1 MAFALAHTRAL
12 LGLEAPLVAV
22 EVHLSGG
29 LPRTSLVGLPAAAVR
44 ESKDRVRA
52 ALVASDF
59 QYPNGRVVINL
70 GPADLP
76 KEGGRFDLPIAL
88 GILAASGQLPAELL
102 AEVEVVG
109 ELSLNGGVQP
119 VRGAV
124 SCAVAARDSGRGLLL
139 PAGNAREAAFAR
151 AARLFPVSHLAQA
164 RDHLLGTPPIEPFSA
179 PVPASRPIAAV
190 PDLSDVRGQ
199 ETAKR
204 ALEVAAAGG
213 HHLLMVGPPGTGKTM
228 LATRLPGLLPPM
240 SESQAL
246 ETMAIYSARRLERD
260 PGAWRERPFRAPHH
274 TTSAAGLAGGG
285 APPRPGEISLA
296 HHGILFLDEL
306 AELGRPI
313 LDVLRE
319 PLESGRITIV
329 RAACQAEFPARFQL
343 VAAMNP
349 CPCGYLGDG
358 TERCRCLAEAIR
370 RYQARVSG
378 PLIDRFDL
386 HLPMVREPPRT
397 GTGGSAEETG
407 GAVEPSAAGKAGGA
421 SETRAEGTGP
431 AAAWERTSERVRTRV
446 AAACEIQVARGGKLN
461 RDLDPAEISRLCPL
475 PPDARSLLQAA
486 TRRLALSERAVQ
498 RVLRVTRTIAD
509 LEASERPHTGHLAEA
524 LAYRGLDRFRLG

>member
-12 LGLEAPLVAV
+12 LGLDAPLVAV

-52 ALVASDF
+52 ALAASDF
-59 QYPNGRVVINL
+59 QYPNGRIIINL

-88 GILAASGQLPAELL
+88 GILAASGQLPTERL

-109 ELSLNGGVQP
+109 ELSLDGAVRP

-124 SCAVAARDSGRGLLL
+124 SCAVAARGAGRSLLL
-139 PAGNAREAAFAR
+139 PTGNAREAAFAR
-151 AARLFPVSHLAQA
+151 AAKLFPVSHLTQA
-164 RDHLLGTPPIEPFSA
+164 RDHLLGAPTIAPFTA
-179 PVPASRPIAAV
+179 PAPGSRPPAG
-190 PDLSDVRGQ
+190 PDLADVRGQ
-199 ETAKR
+199 EMAKR
-204 ALEVAAAGG
+204 AIEVAAAGG

-228 LATRLPGLLPPM
+228 LATRLPGLLPSM

-246 ETMAIYSARRLERD
+246 ETMAIYSARRMERE

-274 TTSAAGLAGGG
+274 TTSATGLAGGG

-296 HHGILFLDEL
+296 HNGVLFLDEM
-306 AELGRPI
+306 AEFGRPI

-358 TERCRCLAEAIR
+358 TARCRCLPEAVR

-386 HLPMVREPPRT
+386 HLPMVREPLSS
-397 GTGGSAEETG
+397 GSVDRPG
-407 GAVEPSAAGKAGGA
+407 EPGPDAAAAAPGMASAAV
-421 SETRAEGTGP
+421 P
-431 AAAWERTSERVRTRV
+431 ERTSGRVRRRV
-446 AAACEIQVARGGKLN
+446 AAAFERQSARGGRLN
-461 RDLDPAEISRLCPL
+461 RDLAPAEIARLCPL
-475 PPDARSLLQAA
+475 DPDARSLLHAA
-486 TRRLALSERAVQ
+486 SRRLALSERAVQ

-509 LEASERPHTGHLAEA
+509 LAAIERPGAEQVAEA

>member
-1 MAFALAHTRAL
+1 MAFALARTRAL
-12 LGLEAPLVAV
+12 LGLDAPLVSV

-88 GILAASGQLPAELL
+88 GILAASGQLPAERL

-109 ELSLNGGVQP
+109 ELSLNGRVQP
-119 VRGAV
+119 VRGAI
-124 SCAVAARDSGRGLLL
+124 SCAVAARESARGLIL

-151 AARLFPVSHLAQA
+151 AVELFPVSHLAEA
-164 RDHLLGTPPIEPFSA
+164 RGHLLGAPAIEPFSA
-179 PVPASRPIAAV
+179 PVPESRPVAA
-190 PDLSDVRGQ
+190 PDLADVRGQ
-199 ETAKR
+199 DMAKR

-213 HHLLMVGPPGTGKTM
+213 HHVLMVGPPGTGKTM

-240 SESQAL
+240 NESEAL

-260 PGAWRERPFRAPHH
+260 PAAWRERPFRAPHH
-274 TTSAAGLAGGG
+274 TTSAVGLAGGG
-285 APPRPGEISLA
+285 VPPRSGELSPA
-296 HHGILFLDEL
+296 NHGVLFIDEL
-306 AELGRPI
+306 GEFGRAI
-313 LDVLRE
+313 LDMLRE
-319 PLESGRITIV
+319 PHESGRVTIV
-329 RAACQAEFPARFQL
+329 RAACQAGFPARFQL

-349 CPCGYLGDG
+349 CPCGYPGDG
-358 TERCRCLAEAIR
+358 SNRCRCLPDAVR

-386 HLPMVREPPRT
+386 HLPMVREPID
-397 GTGGSAEETG
+397 E
-407 GAVEPSAAGKAGGA
+407 AAGSPGDASAGRGIRT
-421 SETRAEGTGP
+421 TRNGPALRSAPGWRGPARSRSP
-431 AAAWERTSERVRTRV
+431 AAASSTGTSIQESSPATAPSTPTR
-446 AAACEIQVARGGKLN
+446 
-461 RDLDPAEISRLCPL
+461 
-475 PPDARSLLQAA
+475 ARSFAPRPA
-486 TRRLALSERAVQ
+486 GSRSPREPSS
-498 RVLRVTRTIAD
+498 
-509 LEASERPHTGHLAEA
+509 ASCG
-524 LAYRGLDRFRLG
+524 

>member
-1 MAFALAHTRAL
+1 MTFALARTRAL
-12 LGLEAPLVAV
+12 LGLEAPLVSV

-52 ALVASDF
+52 ALVASGF
-59 QYPNGRVVINL
+59 QYPNGRIVINL

-88 GILAASGQLPAELL
+88 GILAASGQLPAERLG
-102 AEVEVVG
+102 EVEVVG
-109 ELSLNGGVQP
+109 ELSLNGAVRP

-124 SCAVAARDSGRGLLL
+124 SCAVAACASGRGLLL

-151 AARLFPVSHLAQA
+151 AAKLFPVSHLAQA
-164 RDHLLGTPPIEPFSA
+164 RDHLLGTPAIEPFRA
-179 PVPASRPIAAV
+179 PVQESRPAEG
-190 PDLSDVRGQ
+190 PDLAEVRGQ

-204 ALEVAAAGG
+204 VLEVAAAGG

-240 SESQAL
+240 GEPQAL
-246 ETMAIYSARRLERD
+246 ETMAIYSARRLERG
-260 PGAWRERPFRAPHH
+260 PAAWRQRPFRAPHH
-274 TTSAAGLAGGG
+274 STSAAGLAGGG

-296 HHGILFLDEL
+296 NHGVLFLDEL
-306 AELGRPI
+306 AEFGRAI
-313 LDVLRE
+313 LDMLRE

-358 TERCRCLAEAIR
+358 TERCRCVPEAVR

-378 PLIDRFDL
+378 PLVDRFDL
-386 HLPMVREPPRT
+386 HLPMVREPLP
-397 GTGGSAEETG
+397 E
-407 GAVEPSAAGKAGGA
+407 AGGRRGGDGP
-421 SETRAEGTGP
+421 SPGAEDKAHPP
-431 AAAWERTSERVRTRV
+431 AR
-446 AAACEIQVARGGKLN
+446 CEPARGSG
-461 RDLDPAEISRLCPL
+461 RASPPPAKSSSR
-475 PPDARSLLQAA
+475 
-486 TRRLALSERAVQ
+486 
-498 RVLRVTRTIAD
+498 
-509 LEASERPHTGHLAEA
+509 G
-524 LAYRGLDRFRLG
+524 RGS

>member
-1 MAFALAHTRAL
+1 MAFALARTRAL

-59 QYPNGRVVINL
+59 QYPNGRVIINL

-88 GILAASGQLPAELL
+88 GILAASGQIPAERL

-109 ELSLNGGVQP
+109 ELSLNGTVQP

-124 SCAVAARDSGRGLLL
+124 SCAVAARESSRGLIL

-151 AARLFPVSHLAQA
+151 AATLFPVSHLAEA
-164 RDHLLGTPPIEPFSA
+164 RCHLLGAPAIEPFSA
-179 PVPASRPIAAV
+179 PVPDPQPIEA
-190 PDLSDVRGQ
+190 PDLEDVRGQ

-204 ALEVAAAGG
+204 VLEIAAAGG
-213 HHLLMVGPPGTGKTM
+213 HHVLMVGPPGTGKTM
-228 LATRLPGLLPPM
+228 LANRLPGLLPPM
-240 SESQAL
+240 SEAEAL

-260 PGAWRERPFRAPHH
+260 PAVWRQRPVRAPHH
-274 TTSAAGLAGGG
+274 TISAVGLVGGG
-285 APPRPGEISLA
+285 VPPRPGEISLA
-296 HHGILFLDEL
+296 NHGLLFLDEL
-306 AELGRPI
+306 AEFGRSI

-319 PLESGRITIV
+319 PLESGRVAIV
-329 RAACQAEFPARFQL
+329 RAACEAEFPARFQL

-358 TERCRCLAEAIR
+358 TERCRCLREAVR
-370 RYQARVSG
+370 RYQTRVSG
-378 PLIDRFDL
+378 PLIDRFDV
-386 HLPMVREPPRT
+386 HLAMVREASDTPAGHGGPDARRRGPSTVRRT
-397 GTGGSAEETG
+397 TSA
-407 GAVEPSAAGKAGGA
+407 
-421 SETRAEGTGP
+421 
-431 AAAWERTSERVRTRV
+431 VRERV
-446 AAACEIQVARGGKLN
+446 AAAYAIQIDRGGRLN
-461 RDLDPAEISRLCPL
+461 RDLAPAETDRCCPL
-475 PPDARSLLQAA
+475 DSDAQSLLRAA
-486 TRRLALSERAVQ
+486 TRRFALSERAVQ
-498 RVLRVTRTIAD
+498 RVLRVARTIAD
-509 LEASERPHTGHLAEA
+509 LEGGERPRADQIAEA
-524 LAYRGLDRFRLG
+524 LAYRGLERFSLS

>member
-1 MAFALAHTRAL
+1 MAFALARTRAL

-59 QYPNGRVVINL
+59 QYPAGRVVINL

-88 GILAASGQLPAELL
+88 GILAASGQLPADRL
-102 AEVEVVG
+102 AGVEVVG
-109 ELSLNGGVQP
+109 ELSLNGTVQP

-124 SCAVAARDSGRGLLL
+124 SCAVAARESERGLIL

-151 AARLFPVSHLAQA
+151 SAKLFPVTHLAEA
-164 RDHLLGTPPIEPFSA
+164 RGHLLGTPAIDPFSA
-179 PVPASRPIAAV
+179 PPPESRPVAA
-190 PDLSDVRGQ
+190 PDLADVRGQ
-199 ETAKR
+199 ESAKR

-213 HHLLMVGPPGTGKTM
+213 HHVLMVGPPGTGKTM
-228 LATRLPGLLPPM
+228 LANRIPGLLPPM
-240 SESQAL
+240 SEAQAL
-246 ETMAIYSARRLERD
+246 ETMAIYSARRVERD
-260 PGAWRERPFRAPHH
+260 PAAWREQPVRAPHH
-274 TTSAAGLAGGG
+274 TISAVGLAGGG
-285 APPRPGEISLA
+285 SPPRPGEISLA
-296 HHGILFLDEL
+296 NHGLLFLDEL
-306 AELGRPI
+306 AEFGRPI

-319 PLESGRITIV
+319 PLESGRITVV

-358 TERCRCLAEAIR
+358 TERCRCLPEAVR

-378 PLIDRFDL
+378 PLIDRFDM
-386 HLPMVREPPRT
+386 HLSMVRESPDPSPDHRNADPVQRDSGTAPRT
-397 GTGGSAEETG
+397 
-407 GAVEPSAAGKAGGA
+407 SAAV
-421 SETRAEGTGP
+421 R
-431 AAAWERTSERVRTRV
+431 ERVT
-446 AAACEIQVARGGKLN
+446 AAHAIQIARGGRLN
-461 RDLDPAEISRLCPL
+461 RDLEPAEVARFCPL
-475 PPDARSLLQAA
+475 DPDARSLLQTA
-486 TRRLALSERAVQ
+486 TRRFQLSERAVQ
-498 RVLRVTRTIAD
+498 RVLRVARTITD
-509 LEASERPHTGHLAEA
+509 LEGGERPRADQVAEA
-524 LAYRGLDRFRLG
+524 LAYRGLERFSLR

>member
-1 MAFALAHTRAL
+1 MTFALARTRAL
-12 LGLEAPLVAV
+12 LGLEAPLVSV

-52 ALVASDF
+52 ALVASGF
-59 QYPNGRVVINL
+59 QYPNGRIVINL

-88 GILAASGQLPAELL
+88 GILAASGQLPAERLG
-102 AEVEVVG
+102 EVEVVG
-109 ELSLNGGVQP
+109 ELSLNGAVRP

-124 SCAVAARDSGRGLLL
+124 SCAVAACASGRGLLL

-151 AARLFPVSHLAQA
+151 AAKLFPVSHLAQA
-164 RDHLLGTPPIEPFSA
+164 RDHLLGTPAIEPFRA
-179 PVPASRPIAAV
+179 PVQESRPAEG
-190 PDLSDVRGQ
+190 PDLAEVRGQ

-204 ALEVAAAGG
+204 VLEVAAAGG

-240 SESQAL
+240 GEPQAL
-246 ETMAIYSARRLERD
+246 ETMAIYSARRLERG
-260 PGAWRERPFRAPHH
+260 PAAWRQRPFRAPHH
-274 TTSAAGLAGGG
+274 STSAAGLAGGG

-296 HHGILFLDEL
+296 NHGVLFLDEL
-306 AELGRPI
+306 AEFGRAI
-313 LDVLRE
+313 LDMLRE

-358 TERCRCLAEAIR
+358 TERCRCVPEAVR

-378 PLIDRFDL
+378 PLVDRFDL
-386 HLPMVREPPRT
+386 HLPMVREPLP
-397 GTGGSAEETG
+397 E
-407 GAVEPSAAGKAGGA
+407 AGGRRGGDGP
-421 SETRAEGTGP
+421 SPGAEDKAPPAGP
-431 AAAWERTSERVRTRV
+431 VRTSEGVRARV
-446 AAACEIQVARGGKLN
+446 AAACEAQFARAGKLN
-461 RDLDPAEISRLCPL
+461 RDLDPAETSRYCPL
-475 PPDARSLLQAA
+475 GPSARSLLHAA
-486 TRRLALSERAVQ
+486 VRRLALSERAVQ

-509 LEASERPHTGHLAEA
+509 LAAIERPETNHLAEA
-524 LAYRGLDRFRLG
+524 LAYRGLDRFSLR

>member
-1 MAFALAHTRAL
+1 MAFALARTRAL
-12 LGLEAPLVAV
+12 LGLEAPLVSV

-88 GILAASGQLPAELL
+88 GILAASGQLPAERL

-109 ELSLNGGVQP
+109 ELSLNGRVQP
-119 VRGAV
+119 VRGAI
-124 SCAVAARDSGRGLLL
+124 SCAVAARESARGLIL

-151 AARLFPVSHLAQA
+151 EVELFPVSHLTEA
-164 RDHLLGTPPIEPFSA
+164 RGHLLDAPAIRPFSA
-179 PVPASRPIAAV
+179 PIPESRPVEA
-190 PDLSDVRGQ
+190 PDLAEVRGQ
-199 ETAKR
+199 ELAKR

-213 HHLLMVGPPGTGKTM
+213 HHVLMVGPPGTGKTM
-228 LATRLPGLLPPM
+228 LASRLPGLLPPM
-240 SESQAL
+240 SEYEAI

-285 APPRPGEISLA
+285 VPPRPGEISLA
-296 HHGILFLDEL
+296 NHGLLFLDEL
-306 AELGRPI
+306 GEFGRAI

-319 PLESGRITIV
+319 PLESGRVTIV

-358 TERCRCLAEAIR
+358 TNRCRCLPEAVR

-386 HLPMVREPPRT
+386 HLPMVREPPDET
-397 GTGGSAEETG
+397 DGDGNDAGSAERARAPG
-407 GAVEPSAAGKAGGA
+407 AGGA
-421 SETRAEGTGP
+421 
-431 AAAWERTSERVRTRV
+431 ERTSATVRARV
-446 AAACEIQVARGGKLN
+446 AGACAIQLARSGKLN
-461 RDLDPAEISRLCPL
+461 RDLGPAEIARHCPL
-475 PPDARSLLQAA
+475 DDDARSLLRAA

-498 RVLRVTRTIAD
+498 RVLRVARTIAD
-509 LEASERPHTGHLAEA
+509 LGGGERPGAGQVAEA
-524 LAYRGLDRFRLG
+524 LAYRGLDRFHLG

>member
-1 MAFALAHTRAL
+1 MAFALARTRAL
-12 LGLEAPLVAV
+12 LGLDAPLVSV

-88 GILAASGQLPAELL
+88 GILAASGQIPAERL

-109 ELSLNGGVQP
+109 ELSLNGRVQP
-119 VRGAV
+119 VRGAI
-124 SCAVAARDSGRGLLL
+124 SCAVAARESARGLIL
-139 PAGNAREAAFAR
+139 PAGNVREAAFAR
-151 AARLFPVSHLAQA
+151 AVELFPVSHLAEA
-164 RDHLLGTPPIEPFSA
+164 RGHLLGAPAIQPFST
-179 PVPASRPIAAV
+179 PIPESRPVAA
-190 PDLSDVRGQ
+190 PDLADVRGQ
-199 ETAKR
+199 DTAKR

-213 HHLLMVGPPGTGKTM
+213 HHVLMVGPPGTGKTM

-240 SESQAL
+240 SESEAL

-260 PGAWRERPFRAPHH
+260 PAAWRERPFRAPHH
-274 TTSAAGLAGGG
+274 TTSAVGLAGGG
-285 APPRPGEISLA
+285 VPPRPGEISLA
-296 HHGILFLDEL
+296 NHGLLFLDEL
-306 AELGRPI
+306 GEFGRAI

-319 PLESGRITIV
+319 PLESGRVTIV

-358 TERCRCLAEAIR
+358 TNRCRCLPEAVR

-386 HLPMVREPPRT
+386 HLPMVREPPEETVGNARGVKPGGRGRT
-397 GTGGSAEETG
+397 TG
-407 GAVEPSAAGKAGGA
+407 GAPRTTDTV
-421 SETRAEGTGP
+421 RA
-431 AAAWERTSERVRTRV
+431 RV
-446 AAACEIQVARGGKLN
+446 AGACEVQIARCGKLN
-461 RDLDPAEISRLCPL
+461 RELGPAEIARYCPL
-475 PPDARSLLQAA
+475 DPDAHALLRTA

-498 RVLRVTRTIAD
+498 RVLRTARTIAD
-509 LEASERPHTGHLAEA
+509 LDGSERPRAEQVAEA
-524 LAYRGLDRFRLG
+524 LAYRGLERFHLD

>member
-1 MAFALAHTRAL
+1 M
-12 LGLEAPLVAV
+12 
-22 EVHLSGG
+22 
-29 LPRTSLVGLPAAAVR
+29 R

-88 GILAASGQLPAELL
+88 GILAASGQLPPERL

-109 ELSLNGGVQP
+109 ELSLNGRVQP
-119 VRGAV
+119 VRGAI
-124 SCAVAARDSGRGLLL
+124 SCAVAARGSARGLIL

-151 AARLFPVSHLAQA
+151 AVALFPVSHLAEA
-164 RDHLLGTPPIEPFSA
+164 RGHLLDTPAIPPFSA
-179 PVPASRPIAAV
+179 PVPESHAAAA
-190 PDLSDVRGQ
+190 PELADVRGQ
-199 ETAKR
+199 DMAKR

-213 HHLLMVGPPGTGKTM
+213 HHVLMVGPPGTGKTM

-240 SESQAL
+240 REPEAL

-260 PGAWRERPFRAPHH
+260 PAAWRERPFRAPHH
-274 TTSAAGLAGGG
+274 TTSAVGLVGGG

-296 HHGILFLDEL
+296 NHGVLFLDEL
-306 AELGRPI
+306 AEFGRAI

-319 PLESGRITIV
+319 PLESGRVTIV

-349 CPCGYLGDG
+349 CPCGYLGDDSN
-358 TERCRCLAEAIR
+358 RCRCLPEAVR

-378 PLIDRFDL
+378 PLLDRFDL
-386 HLPMVREPPRT
+386 HLPMVREPP
-397 GTGGSAEETG
+397 GEADG
-407 GAVEPSAAGKAGGA
+407 GANGAGGGGRVQA
-421 SETRAEGTGP
+421 ADGP
-431 AAAWERTSERVRTRV
+431 ERTSEAVRARV
-446 AAACEIQVARGGKLN
+446 ARAYEVQIARGGKLN
-461 RDLDPAEISRLCPL
+461 RDLGPAEIARYCPL
-475 PPDARSLLQAA
+475 DPDAGALLRAA

-498 RVLRVTRTIAD
+498 RVLRTARTIAD
-509 LEASERPHTGHLAEA
+509 LGGSERPGAGQVAEA
-524 LAYRGLDRFRLG
+524 LAYRGLERFHLG

>member
-1 MAFALAHTRAL
+1 MAFALARTRAL
-12 LGLEAPLVAV
+12 LGLDAPLVSV

-88 GILAASGQLPAELL
+88 GILAASGQLPPERL

-109 ELSLNGGVQP
+109 ELSLNGRVQP
-119 VRGAV
+119 VRGAI
-124 SCAVAARDSGRGLLL
+124 SCAVAARESARGLIL

-151 AARLFPVSHLAQA
+151 AVALFPVSHLAEA
-164 RDHLLGTPPIEPFSA
+164 RGHLLDTPAIPPFSA
-179 PVPASRPIAAV
+179 PVPESQPAAAAE
-190 PDLSDVRGQ
+190 LAEVRGQ
-199 ETAKR
+199 DMAKR

-213 HHLLMVGPPGTGKTM
+213 HHVLMVGPPGTGKTM

-240 SESQAL
+240 REPEAL

-260 PGAWRERPFRAPHH
+260 PAAWRERPFRAPHH
-274 TTSAAGLAGGG
+274 TTSAVGLVGGG

-296 HHGILFLDEL
+296 NHGVLFLDEL
-306 AELGRPI
+306 AEFGRAI

-319 PLESGRITIV
+319 PLESGRVTIV

-349 CPCGYLGDG
+349 CPCGYLGDDSN
-358 TERCRCLAEAIR
+358 RCRCLPEAVR

-378 PLIDRFDL
+378 PLLDRFDL
-386 HLPMVREPPRT
+386 HLPMVREPP
-397 GTGGSAEETG
+397 GEADGG
-407 GAVEPSAAGKAGGA
+407 AGGA
-421 SETRAEGTGP
+421 SGGGRARAADGP
-431 AAAWERTSERVRTRV
+431 ERTSGAVRARV
-446 AAACEIQVARGGKLN
+446 ARAYEVQIARGGKLN
-461 RDLDPAEISRLCPL
+461 RDLGPAEIARYCPL
-475 PPDARSLLQAA
+475 DPDAGALLRTA

-498 RVLRVTRTIAD
+498 RVLRTARTIAD
-509 LEASERPHTGHLAEA
+509 LGGSERPGAGQVAEA
-524 LAYRGLDRFRLG
+524 LAYRGLERFHLG

>member
-1 MAFALAHTRAL
+1 MTFALARTRAL
-12 LGLEAPLVAV
+12 LGLEAPLVSV

-52 ALVASDF
+52 ALVASGF
-59 QYPNGRVVINL
+59 QYPNGRIVINL

-88 GILAASGQLPAELL
+88 GILAASGQLPAERLG
-102 AEVEVVG
+102 EVEVVG
-109 ELSLNGGVQP
+109 ELSLNGAVRP

-124 SCAVAARDSGRGLLL
+124 SCAVAACASGRGLLL

-151 AARLFPVSHLAQA
+151 AAKLFPVSHLAQA
-164 RDHLLGTPPIEPFSA
+164 RDHLLGTPAIEPFRA
-179 PVPASRPIAAV
+179 PVQESRPAEG
-190 PDLSDVRGQ
+190 PDLAEVRGQ

-204 ALEVAAAGG
+204 VLEVAAAGG

-240 SESQAL
+240 GEPQAL
-246 ETMAIYSARRLERD
+246 ETMAIYSARRLERG
-260 PGAWRERPFRAPHH
+260 PAAWRQRPFRAPHH
-274 TTSAAGLAGGG
+274 STSAAGLAGGG

-296 HHGILFLDEL
+296 NHGVLFLDEL
-306 AELGRPI
+306 AEFGRAI
-313 LDVLRE
+313 LDMLRE

-358 TERCRCLAEAIR
+358 TERCRCVPEAVR

-378 PLIDRFDL
+378 PLVDRFDL
-386 HLPMVREPPRT
+386 HLPMVREPLP
-397 GTGGSAEETG
+397 E
-407 GAVEPSAAGKAGGA
+407 AGGRRGGDGP
-421 SETRAEGTGP
+421 SPGAEDKAPPAGP
-431 AAAWERTSERVRTRV
+431 VRTSEGVRARV
-446 AAACEIQVARGGKLN
+446 AAACEVQFARAGKLN
-461 RDLDPAEISRLCPL
+461 RDLDPAETSRYCPL
-475 PPDARSLLQAA
+475 GPSARSLLHAA
-486 TRRLALSERAVQ
+486 VRRLALSERAVQ

-509 LEASERPHTGHLAEA
+509 LAAIERPETNHLAEA
-524 LAYRGLDRFRLG
+524 LAYRGLDRFSLR

>member
-1 MAFALAHTRAL
+1 MAFALARTRAL
-12 LGLEAPLVAV
+12 LGLDAPLVSV

-88 GILAASGQLPAELL
+88 GILAASGQLPAERL
-102 AEVEVVG
+102 AGVEVVG
-109 ELSLNGGVQP
+109 ELSLNGRVQP
-119 VRGAV
+119 VRGAI
-124 SCAVAARDSGRGLLL
+124 SCAVAARESARGLIL

-151 AARLFPVSHLAQA
+151 AVSLFPVSHLAEA
-164 RDHLLGTPPIEPFSA
+164 RGHLLGAPAIEPFSA
-179 PVPASRPIAAV
+179 PVPESRPTAA
-190 PDLSDVRGQ
+190 PELADVRGQ
-199 ETAKR
+199 DMAKR

-213 HHLLMVGPPGTGKTM
+213 HHVLMVGPPGTGKTM

-240 SESQAL
+240 SEPEAL

-260 PGAWRERPFRAPHH
+260 PSAWRERPFRAPHH
-274 TTSAAGLAGGG
+274 TTSAVGLVGGG
-285 APPRPGEISLA
+285 VPPRPGEISLA
-296 HHGILFLDEL
+296 NHGVLFLDEL
-306 AELGRPI
+306 AEFGRAI

-319 PLESGRITIV
+319 PLESGRVTIV

-358 TERCRCLAEAIR
+358 SNRCRCLPDAVR

-378 PLIDRFDL
+378 PLLDRFDL
-386 HLPMVREPPRT
+386 HLPMVREPLD
-397 GTGGSAEETG
+397 ET
-407 GAVEPSAAGKAGGA
+407 AGGA
-421 SETRAEGTGP
+421 SGVSCASGGGRVRAADGP
-431 AAAWERTSERVRTRV
+431 ERTSGAVRAR
-446 AAACEIQVARGGKLN
+446 AARAYEVQIARGGKLN
-461 RDLDPAEISRLCPL
+461 RDLDPGEIARYCPL
-475 PPDARSLLQAA
+475 DPDAGALLRTAA
-486 TRRLALSERAVQ
+486 RRLALSERAVQ
-498 RVLRVTRTIAD
+498 RVLRTARTIAD
-509 LEASERPHTGHLAEA
+509 LDGSERPRAGQVAEA
-524 LAYRGLDRFRLG
+524 LAYRGLERFHLD

>member
-1 MAFALAHTRAL
+1 MAFALARTRAL
-12 LGLEAPLVAV
+12 LGLEAPLVSV

-88 GILAASGQLPAELL
+88 GILAASGQLPAERL
-102 AEVEVVG
+102 AEVEAVG
-109 ELSLNGGVQP
+109 ELSLNGTVQP

-124 SCAVAARDSGRGLLL
+124 SCAVAARESARGLIL

-151 AARLFPVSHLAQA
+151 AVNLFPVSHLAEA
-164 RDHLLGTPPIEPFSA
+164 RCHLLGAPAIEPFSA
-179 PVPASRPIAAV
+179 PPPESRPRV
-190 PDLSDVRGQ
+190 SPDLADVRGQ
-199 ETAKR
+199 AMAKR

-213 HHLLMVGPPGTGKTM
+213 HHVLMVGPPGTGKTM
-228 LATRLPGLLPPM
+228 LASRLPGLLPPM
-240 SESQAL
+240 RESEAL

-260 PGAWRERPFRAPHH
+260 PAAWRERPFRAPHH
-274 TTSAAGLAGGG
+274 TTSAVGLAGGG
-285 APPRPGEISLA
+285 VPPRPGEISLA
-296 HHGILFLDEL
+296 NHGLLFLDEL
-306 AELGRPI
+306 GEFGRSI

-319 PLESGRITIV
+319 PLESGRVSIV
-329 RAACQAEFPARFQL
+329 RAACQAMFPARFQL

-358 TERCRCLAEAIR
+358 TNRCRCLPEAIR

-386 HLPMVREPPRT
+386 HLPMVREPPD
-397 GTGGSAEETG
+397 ETNGRG
-407 GAVEPSAAGKAGGA
+407 GADG
-421 SETRAEGTGP
+421 AEGPARGP
-431 AAAWERTSERVRTRV
+431 VAPERTSAAIRARVGV
-446 AAACEIQVARGGKLN
+446 AFELQLARGGKLN
-461 RDLDPAEISRLCPL
+461 RDLDPAEIARTCPL
-475 PPDARSLLQAA
+475 DSDARTLLRAA

-498 RVLRVTRTIAD
+498 RVLRVARTIAD
-509 LEASERPHTGHLAEA
+509 LDGGGERPRAHQIAEA
-524 LAYRGLDRFRLG
+524 LAYRGLDRFHLG

>member
-1 MAFALAHTRAL
+1 MTFALARTRAL
-12 LGLEAPLVAV
+12 LGLEAPLVSV

-29 LPRTSLVGLPAAAVR
+29 LPHTSLVGLPAAAVR

-88 GILAASGQLPAELL
+88 GILAASGQIPVDGLTD
-102 AEVEVVG
+102 VEVVG
-109 ELSLNGGVQP
+109 ELSLNGAVQP

-124 SCAVAARDSGRGLLL
+124 SCAVAARESARSLIL

-151 AARLFPVSHLAQA
+151 AATLLPVSHLAQA
-164 RDHLLGTPPIEPFSA
+164 RGHLLGTAAIEPFCA
-179 PVPASRPIAAV
+179 PLPESRPGDAPELA
-190 PDLSDVRGQ
+190 DVRGQ

-204 ALEVAAAGG
+204 ALEIAAAGG
-213 HHLLMVGPPGTGKTM
+213 HHVLMVGPPGTGKTM
-228 LATRLPGLLPPM
+228 LANRLPGLLPPM
-240 SESQAL
+240 SEAEAL

-260 PGAWRERPFRAPHH
+260 PAAWRERPFRSPHH
-274 TTSAAGLAGGG
+274 TISAVGLAGGG

-296 HHGILFLDEL
+296 NHGLLFLDEL
-306 AELGRPI
+306 AEFGRSI
-313 LDVLRE
+313 LDVLRQ

-358 TERCRCLAEAIR
+358 TERCRCLPEAVR

-378 PLIDRFDL
+378 PLIDRIDL
-386 HLPMVREPPRT
+386 HLPLVREPPHASPDGRSAT
-397 GTGGSAEETG
+397 GTGHE
-407 GAVEPSAAGKAGGA
+407 
-421 SETRAEGTGP
+421 P
-431 AAAWERTSERVRTRV
+431 AAVPRTSATVRARV
-446 AAACEIQVARGGKLN
+446 ASACERQIARAGRLN
-461 RDLDPAEISRLCPL
+461 RDLGPSDLSRFCPL
-475 PPDARSLLQAA
+475 DTDAQSLLHAA
-486 TRRLALSERAVQ
+486 TRRFALSERAVQ
-498 RVLRVTRTIAD
+498 RVLRVARTIAD
-509 LEASERPHTGHLAEA
+509 LDGSERPRAGQVAEA
-524 LAYRGLDRFRLG
+524 LAYRGLERFSLG

>member
-1 MAFALAHTRAL
+1 MAFALARTRAL
-12 LGLEAPLVAV
+12 LGLTAPLVSV

-59 QYPNGRVVINL
+59 QYPDGRVIINL

-88 GILAASGQLPAELL
+88 GILAASGQLPAERL

-109 ELSLNGGVQP
+109 ELSLNGTVQP
-119 VRGAV
+119 VRGAI
-124 SCAVAARDSGRGLLL
+124 SCAVAARESARALIL
-139 PAGNAREAAFAR
+139 PAGNAQEAAFAR
-151 AARLFPVSHLAQA
+151 AVDLFPVSHLAQA
-164 RDHLLGTPPIEPFSA
+164 RGHLLDAPAIEPFCT
-179 PVPASRPIAAV
+179 PIPESRPREAPELA
-190 PDLSDVRGQ
+190 DVRGQ

-213 HHLLMVGPPGTGKTM
+213 HHVLMVGPPGTGKTM
-228 LATRLPGLLPPM
+228 LASRLPGLLPPM
-240 SESQAL
+240 SESEAL
-246 ETMAIYSARRLERD
+246 ETMAVYSARRLERD
-260 PGAWRERPFRAPHH
+260 PAAWRERPFRAPHH
-274 TTSAAGLAGGG
+274 TTSAVGLAGGG
-285 APPRPGEISLA
+285 VPPRPGEISLA
-296 HHGILFLDEL
+296 NHGLLFLDEL
-306 AELGRPI
+306 GEFGRSV

-319 PLESGRITIV
+319 PLESGRVTIV

-358 TERCRCLAEAIR
+358 TNRCRCLPEAVR
-370 RYQARVSG
+370 RYQAKVSG

-386 HLPMVREPPRT
+386 HLSLVREPPD
-397 GTGGSAEETG
+397 E
-407 GAVEPSAAGKAGGA
+407 AAGHGPDGGTTAGEA
-421 SETRAEGTGP
+421 RWTDAP
-431 AAAWERTSERVRTRV
+431 VRTSSAVRGRV
-446 AAACEIQVARGGKLN
+446 AAACERQLVRGGKLN
-461 RDLDPAEISRLCPL
+461 RDLDPAELARHCPL
-475 PPDARSLLQAA
+475 APEAQSLLRAA

-498 RVLRVTRTIAD
+498 RVLRVARTIAD
-509 LEASERPHTGHLAEA
+509 LDGGDPPRTHQLAEA
-524 LAYRGLDRFRLG
+524 LAYRGLDRFQLG

>member
-1 MAFALAHTRAL
+1 MAFALARTRAL
-12 LGLEAPLVAV
+12 LGLEAPLVSV

-44 ESKDRVRA
+44 ESTDRVRA

-59 QYPNGRVVINL
+59 QYPDGRVVINL

-88 GILAASGQLPAELL
+88 GILAASGQLPAERL

-109 ELSLNGGVQP
+109 ELSLNGMVQP
-119 VRGAV
+119 VRGAI
-124 SCAVAARDSGRGLLL
+124 SCAVAARESARGLIL

-151 AARLFPVSHLAQA
+151 AVSLFPVSHLVEA
-164 RDHLLGTPPIEPFSA
+164 RSHLLGTPAIEPFSA
-179 PVPASRPIAAV
+179 PAPEPRPREA
-190 PDLSDVRGQ
+190 PDIKDVRGQ
-199 ETAKR
+199 EMAKR

-213 HHLLMVGPPGTGKTM
+213 HHVLMVGPPGTGKTM
-228 LATRLPGLLPPM
+228 LASRLPGLLPPM
-240 SESQAL
+240 GEAEAL

-260 PGAWRERPFRAPHH
+260 PAAWRERPFRAPHH
-274 TTSAAGLAGGG
+274 TTSAVGLAGGG
-285 APPRPGEISLA
+285 VPPRPGEISLA
-296 HHGILFLDEL
+296 NHGLLFLDEL
-306 AELGRPI
+306 GEFGRSI

-319 PLESGRITIV
+319 PLESGRVTIV
-329 RAACQAEFPARFQL
+329 RAACQATFPARFQL

-358 TERCRCLAEAIR
+358 TNRCRCLPEAIR
-370 RYQARVSG
+370 RYQTRVSG

-386 HLPMVREPPRT
+386 HLPMVREPPRET
-397 GTGGSAEETG
+397 AGSERDGEARG
-407 GAVEPSAAGKAGGA
+407 PHAA
-421 SETRAEGTGP
+421 
-431 AAAWERTSERVRTRV
+431 ERTSEAVRARV
-446 AAACEIQVARGGKLN
+446 AAACELQLTRGGKLN
-461 RDLDPAEISRLCPL
+461 RDLGPAEIARWCPL
-475 PPDARSLLQAA
+475 DSDARTLLRTA

-509 LEASERPHTGHLAEA
+509 LDGGEGPPRAHQVAEA
-524 LAYRGLDRFRLG
+524 LAYRGLERFHLG

>member
-1 MAFALAHTRAL
+1 MAFALARTRAL
-12 LGLEAPLVAV
+12 LGLTAPLVSV

-59 QYPNGRVVINL
+59 QYPDGRVVINL

-88 GILAASGQLPAELL
+88 GILAASGQLPAERL

-109 ELSLNGGVQP
+109 ELSLNGTVQP
-119 VRGAV
+119 VRGAI
-124 SCAVAARDSGRGLLL
+124 SCAVAAREAARALIL

-151 AARLFPVSHLAQA
+151 AVDLYPVSHLAQA
-164 RDHLLGTPPIEPFSA
+164 RGHLLDAPAIEPFSA
-179 PVPASRPIAAV
+179 PIPESRPREAPELA
-190 PDLSDVRGQ
+190 DVRGQ
-199 ETAKR
+199 EMAKR

-213 HHLLMVGPPGTGKTM
+213 HHVLMVGPPGTGKTM
-228 LATRLPGLLPPM
+228 LASRLPGLLPPM
-240 SESQAL
+240 SESEAL
-246 ETMAIYSARRLERD
+246 ETMAIYSARRLEQD
-260 PGAWRERPFRAPHH
+260 PAAWRERPFRAPHH
-274 TTSAAGLAGGG
+274 TTSAVGLAGGG
-285 APPRPGEISLA
+285 VPPRPGEISLA
-296 HHGILFLDEL
+296 NHGLLFLDEL
-306 AELGRPI
+306 GEFGRSV

-319 PLESGRITIV
+319 PLESGRVTIV

-358 TERCRCLAEAIR
+358 TNRCRCLPEAVR

-386 HLPMVREPPRT
+386 HLSLVREPPDEAADR
-397 GTGGSAEETG
+397 GPTG
-407 GAVEPSAAGKAGGA
+407 GATAGEARWA
-421 SETRAEGTGP
+421 DAP
-431 AAAWERTSERVRTRV
+431 VRTSSAVRDRV
-446 AAACEIQVARGGKLN
+446 AAACERQLVRSGKLN
-461 RDLDPAEISRLCPL
+461 RDLGPSELARHCPL
-475 PPDARSLLQAA
+475 DPDAQSLLRAA

-498 RVLRVTRTIAD
+498 RVLRVARTIAD
-509 LEASERPHTGHLAEA
+509 LDGGDPPRTHQLAEA
-524 LAYRGLDRFRLG
+524 LAYRGLDRFQLG

>member
-1 MAFALAHTRAL
+1 MAFALARTRAL
-12 LGLEAPLVAV
+12 LGLEAPLVSV

-88 GILAASGQLPAELL
+88 GILAASGQLPAERL
-102 AEVEVVG
+102 AEVEIVG
-109 ELSLNGGVQP
+109 ELSLNGTVQP
-119 VRGAV
+119 VRGAI
-124 SCAVAARDSGRGLLL
+124 SCAVAARGSARGLIL

-151 AARLFPVSHLAQA
+151 AAKLFPVSHLAEA
-164 RDHLLGTPPIEPFSA
+164 RGHLLGAPAIEPFSTPA
-179 PVPASRPIAAV
+179 PEPRPTQAPELA
-190 PDLSDVRGQ
+190 DVHGQ
-199 ETAKR
+199 EMAKR

-213 HHLLMVGPPGTGKTM
+213 HHVLMVGPPGTGKTM

-240 SESQAL
+240 SESEAL

-260 PGAWRERPFRAPHH
+260 PAVWRERPFRAPHH
-274 TTSAAGLAGGG
+274 TTSAVGLAGGG
-285 APPRPGEISLA
+285 VPPRPGEISLA
-296 HHGILFLDEL
+296 NHGLLFLDEL
-306 AELGRPI
+306 GEFGRPI

-319 PLESGRITIV
+319 PLESGRVTVV

-349 CPCGYLGDG
+349 CPCGYLGDDSN
-358 TERCRCLAEAIR
+358 RCRCLPEAVR
-370 RYQARVSG
+370 RYQGRVSG

-386 HLPMVREPPRT
+386 HLPLVREPPDETAGNGRDDSP
-397 GTGGSAEETG
+397 GGRSRKPG
-407 GAVEPSAAGKAGGA
+407 DV
-421 SETRAEGTGP
+421 
-431 AAAWERTSERVRTRV
+431 ERTSTAVRARV
-446 AAACEIQVARGGKLN
+446 AAACEIQLARAAKLN
-461 RDLDPAEISRLCPL
+461 RELGPAELSRCCPL
-475 PPDARSLLQAA
+475 DLDARSLLRTA
-486 TRRLALSERAVQ
+486 TRRLALTERAVQ
-498 RVLRVTRTIAD
+498 RILRVTRTIAD
-509 LEASERPHTGHLAEA
+509 LDGGERPRAGQVAEA
-524 LAYRGLDRFRLG
+524 LAYRGLERFHLI

>member
-1 MAFALAHTRAL
+1 MAFALARTRAL
-12 LGLEAPLVAV
+12 LGLEAPLVSV

-88 GILAASGQLPAELL
+88 GILAASGQLPAERL
-102 AEVEVVG
+102 AGVEVVG
-109 ELSLNGGVQP
+109 ELSLNGRVQP
-119 VRGAV
+119 VRGAI
-124 SCAVAARDSGRGLLL
+124 SCAVAARASARGLIL
-139 PAGNAREAAFAR
+139 PAGNVREAAFAR
-151 AARLFPVSHLAQA
+151 AVELFPVSHLAEA
-164 RDHLLGTPPIEPFSA
+164 RGHLLGTPEIPPFSA
-179 PVPASRPIAAV
+179 PLPESRPPEGA
-190 PDLSDVRGQ
+190 DLADVRGQ

-213 HHLLMVGPPGTGKTM
+213 HHVLMVGPPGTGKTM

-240 SESQAL
+240 SESEAL
-246 ETMAIYSARRLERD
+246 ETMAVYSARRLERK
-260 PGAWRERPFRAPHH
+260 PSAWRERPFRAPHH
-274 TTSAAGLAGGG
+274 TTSAVGLAGGG
-285 APPRPGEISLA
+285 VPPRPGEISLA
-296 HHGILFLDEL
+296 NHGLLFLDEMG
-306 AELGRPI
+306 EFGRSI

-319 PLESGRITIV
+319 PLESGRVTIV
-329 RAACQAEFPARFQL
+329 RAAAQAEFPARFQL

-358 TERCRCLAEAIR
+358 TNRCRCLPEAVR

-386 HLPMVREPPRT
+386 HLPMVRETPGET
-397 GTGGSAEETG
+397 LGNGADGVAGGQVGPAEETER
-407 GAVEPSAAGKAGGA
+407 ASAAV
-421 SETRAEGTGP
+421 RA
-431 AAAWERTSERVRTRV
+431 RV
-446 AAACEIQVARGGKLN
+446 AAACEIQITRGGKLN
-461 RDLDPAEISRLCPL
+461 RDLGPTEISRYCPL
-475 PPDARSLLQAA
+475 DPDARALLGTA

-498 RVLRVTRTIAD
+498 RVLRVVRTIAD
-509 LEASERPHTGHLAEA
+509 LDGGGRPRAGQVAEA
-524 LAYRGLDRFRLG
+524 LAYRGLDRFHLN

>member
-1 MAFALAHTRAL
+1 MAFALARTRAL
-12 LGLEAPLVAV
+12 LGLDAPLVSV

-88 GILAASGQLPAELL
+88 GILAASGQLPAERL

-109 ELSLNGGVQP
+109 ELSLNGRVQP
-119 VRGAV
+119 VRGAI
-124 SCAVAARDSGRGLLL
+124 SCAVAARESARGLIL

-151 AARLFPVSHLAQA
+151 AVELFPVSHLAEA
-164 RDHLLGTPPIEPFSA
+164 RGHLLDAPAIRPFSA
-179 PVPASRPIAAV
+179 PAPESRPAAA
-190 PDLSDVRGQ
+190 PDLAEVLGQ
-199 ETAKR
+199 DLAKR

-240 SESQAL
+240 RESEAL

-260 PGAWRERPFRAPHH
+260 PAAWRERPFRAPHH
-274 TTSAAGLAGGG
+274 TTSAVGLAGGG
-285 APPRPGEISLA
+285 VPPRPGEISLA
-296 HHGILFLDEL
+296 NHGLLFLDEL
-306 AELGRPI
+306 GEFGRAI

-319 PLESGRITIV
+319 PLESGRVTIV

-358 TERCRCLAEAIR
+358 TNRCRCLPEAVR

-386 HLPMVREPPRT
+386 HLPMVREPID
-397 GTGGSAEETG
+397 E
-407 GAVEPSAAGKAGGA
+407 AAGSPRDAGADGGVR
-421 SETRAEGTGP
+421 TTDGP
-431 AAAWERTSERVRTRV
+431 ERTSATVRARV
-446 AAACEIQVARGGKLN
+446 AGACEIQIARSGKLN
-461 RDLDPAEISRLCPL
+461 RDLGPGEIARYCPL
-475 PPDARSLLQAA
+475 DPDAGALLRTA

-498 RVLRVTRTIAD
+498 RVLRMTRTIAD
-509 LEASERPHTGHLAEA
+509 LDGGERPRTEQVAEA
-524 LAYRGLDRFRLG
+524 LAYRGLERFHLD

>member
-1 MAFALAHTRAL
+1 MAFALARTRAL
-12 LGLEAPLVAV
+12 LGLEAPLVSV

-59 QYPNGRVVINL
+59 QYPDGRVVINL

-88 GILAASGQLPAELL
+88 GILAASGQLPAERL
-102 AEVEVVG
+102 AEVEAVG
-109 ELSLNGGVQP
+109 ELSLNGTVQP

-124 SCAVAARDSGRGLLL
+124 SCAVAARESARGLIL

-151 AARLFPVSHLAQA
+151 AVNLFPVSHLAEA
-164 RDHLLGTPPIEPFSA
+164 RCHLLGAPAIEPFSA
-179 PVPASRPIAAV
+179 PPPESRPRV
-190 PDLSDVRGQ
+190 SPDLADVRGQ
-199 ETAKR
+199 AMAKR

-213 HHLLMVGPPGTGKTM
+213 HHVLMVGPPGTGKTM
-228 LATRLPGLLPPM
+228 LASRLPGLLPPM
-240 SESQAL
+240 RESEAL

-260 PGAWRERPFRAPHH
+260 PAAWRERPFRAPHH
-274 TTSAAGLAGGG
+274 TTSAVGLAGGG
-285 APPRPGEISLA
+285 VPPRPGEISLA
-296 HHGILFLDEL
+296 NHGLLFLDEL
-306 AELGRPI
+306 GEFGRSI

-319 PLESGRITIV
+319 PLESGRVSIV
-329 RAACQAEFPARFQL
+329 RAACQAVFPARFQL

-358 TERCRCLAEAIR
+358 TNRCRCLPEAIR

-386 HLPMVREPPRT
+386 HLPMVREPP
-397 GTGGSAEETG
+397 EETIDHG
-407 GAVEPSAAGKAGGA
+407 GTDGAAGPARGPDAPGRTSAAV
-421 SETRAEGTGP
+421 RA
-431 AAAWERTSERVRTRV
+431 RVGV
-446 AAACEIQVARGGKLN
+446 AFELQLARGGKLN
-461 RDLDPAEISRLCPL
+461 RDLDPAEIARTCPL
-475 PPDARSLLQAA
+475 DSDARTLLRAA

-498 RVLRVTRTIAD
+498 RVLRVARTIAD
-509 LEASERPHTGHLAEA
+509 LDGGGERPGAHQVAEA
-524 LAYRGLDRFRLG
+524 LAYRGLERFHLG

>member
-1 MAFALAHTRAL
+1 MAFALARTRAL
-12 LGLEAPLVAV
+12 LGLEAPLVSV

-29 LPRTSLVGLPAAAVR
+29 LPHTALVGLPAAAVR

-52 ALVASDF
+52 ALLASDF

-88 GILAASGQLPAELL
+88 GILAASGQIPADRL

-109 ELSLNGGVQP
+109 ELSLNGAVQP

-124 SCAVAARDSGRGLLL
+124 SCAVAARASERGLIL

-151 AARLFPVSHLAQA
+151 SARLFPVSDLAQA
-164 RDHLLGTPPIEPFSA
+164 RCHLLGAPEVEPFSA
-179 PVPASRPIAAV
+179 PLPDSHPVES
-190 PDLSDVRGQ
+190 PDLGDVRGQ

-204 ALEVAAAGG
+204 ALEIAAAGG
-213 HHLLMVGPPGTGKTM
+213 HHILMVGPPGTGKTM
-228 LATRLPGLLPPM
+228 LANRLPGLLPRM
-240 SESQAL
+240 GEAQAL

-260 PGAWRERPFRAPHH
+260 AAAWRERPFRSPHH
-274 TTSAAGLAGGG
+274 TTSAVGLAGGG
-285 APPRPGEISLA
+285 VPPRPGEISLA
-296 HHGILFLDEL
+296 NHGLLFLDEL
-306 AELGRPI
+306 AEFGRSI

-358 TERCRCLAEAIR
+358 TNRCRCLPETVR

-378 PLIDRFDL
+378 LSHRPHRPAPS
-386 HLPMVREPPRT
+386 HGART
-397 GTGGSAEETG
+397 ARCL
-407 GAVEPSAAGKAGGA
+407 AAG
-421 SETRAEGTGP
+421 R
-431 AAAWERTSERVRTRV
+431 RRFRV
-446 AAACEIQVARGGKLN
+446 AARWGRLDADERGRASASGRRRRNPDCARGTAQ
-461 RDLDPAEISRLCPL
+461 P
-475 PPDARSLLQAA
+475 
-486 TRRLALSERAVQ
+486 
-498 RVLRVTRTIAD
+498 
-509 LEASERPHTGHLAEA
+509 
-524 LAYRGLDRFRLG
+524 

>member
-1 MAFALAHTRAL
+1 MAFALARTRAL
-12 LGLEAPLVAV
+12 LGLEAPLVSV

-59 QYPNGRVVINL
+59 QYPNGRIVINL

-88 GILAASGQLPAELL
+88 GILAASGQLPAERLG
-102 AEVEVVG
+102 EVEVVG
-109 ELSLNGGVQP
+109 ELSLNGAVQP

-124 SCAVAARDSGRGLLL
+124 SCAVAACASGRGLLL
-139 PAGNAREAAFAR
+139 PEGNAREAAFAR
-151 AARLFPVSHLAQA
+151 AAKLFPVSHLAQA
-164 RDHLLGTPPIEPFSA
+164 RDHLLGTPAIEPFRA
-179 PVPASRPIAAV
+179 PAPESRPADGPELA
-190 PDLSDVRGQ
+190 DVRGQ

-213 HHLLMVGPPGTGKTM
+213 HHLLLAGPPGTGKTM

-240 SESQAL
+240 SEGQAL

-260 PGAWRERPFRAPHH
+260 PAAWRQRPFRAPHH
-274 TTSAAGLAGGG
+274 STSAAGLAGGG
-285 APPRPGEISLA
+285 APPRPGEISLSN
-296 HHGILFLDEL
+296 HGVLFLDEL
-306 AELGRPI
+306 AEFGRSI
-313 LDVLRE
+313 LDMLRE

-358 TERCRCLAEAIR
+358 TERCRCLPEAVR

-378 PLIDRFDL
+378 PLLDRFDL
-386 HLPMVREPPRT
+386 HLPMVREPLSDADGRC
-397 GTGGSAEETG
+397 GGERPS
-407 GAVEPSAAGKAGGA
+407 PSAG
-421 SETRAEGTGP
+421 SRAP
-431 AAAWERTSERVRTRV
+431 APDPPLRTSERVRARV
-446 AAACEIQVARGGKLN
+446 AAACEVQLSRAGKLN
-461 RDLDPAEISRLCPL
+461 RDLDPAETSRWCALDPA
-475 PPDARSLLQAA
+475 ARSLLHAA

-509 LEASERPHTGHLAEA
+509 LEAIERPATNHLAEA
-524 LAYRGLDRFRLG
+524 LAYRGLDRFSLR